1 MSKIRL
7 DQYLCQNGLVQSRER
22 AKALI
27 MSGIVF
33 VNEQKADKA
42 GEMIA
47 PDAKVEVRGHDIGYV
62 SRGGLKLEK
71 AMQVFPMR
79 PDGKVCMD
87 IGASTGGF
95 TDCMLQNGAVK
106 VYAVDVGYGQLA
118 WSLRTDER
126 VVNMERT
133 NIRNV
138 KPEDLSE
145 LVAFFSVDVSFIS
158 LKHIFPVADTICT
171 PEAVG
176 VCLVKPQF
184 EAGRE
189 KVGKKGVVRDP
200 ATHREVLKMA
210 EGLYHINNV
219 VEVNNLISISSGY
232 AIGSYDLDQLQG
244 QVVLACPPAGARY
257 EGIGKGSLSIAHMPV
272 LTDDLGPFGNPS
284 SDSRR
289 AMIQPGLRRVASVLY
304 AFDGAEG
311 LVPWMQAFE
320 EALRTHC
327 GVSSVTQQRIE

>member
-1 MSKIRL
+1 MTFTISPAIKQCWPETALGLLLYQVQVAPSSPQLLAQFDQTVASLAQQYTL
-7 DQYLCQNGLVQSRER
+7 DY
-22 AKALI
+22 KAL
-27 MSGIVF
+27 
-33 VNEQKADKA
+33 
-42 GEMIA
+42 
-47 PDAKVEVRGHDIGYV
+47 
-62 SRGGLKLEK
+62 
-71 AMQVFPMR
+71 
-79 PDGKVCMD
+79 
-87 IGASTGGF
+87 GASPHEHRNAAEA
-95 TDCMLQNGAVK
+95 ML
-106 VYAVDVGYGQLA
+106 
-118 WSLRTDER
+118 RR
-126 VVNMERT
+126 VV
-133 NIRNV
+133 
-138 KPEDLSE
+138 KQ
-145 LVAFFSVDVSFIS
+145 A
-158 LKHIFPVADTICT
+158 
-171 PEAVG
+171 
-176 VCLVKPQF
+176 
-184 EAGRE
+184 
-189 KVGKKGVVRDP
+189 
-200 ATHREVLKMA
+200 
-210 EGLYHINNV
+210 GLYHINNV

>member
-33 VNEQKADKA
+33 VDEQKVDKA
-42 GEMIA
+42 GEMIS

-133 NIRNV
+133 NIRYV
-138 KPEDLSE
+138 TPEDLAE
-145 LVAFFSVDVSFIS
+145 PIEFFSVDVSFIS
-158 LKHIFPVADTICT
+158 LTKVLP
-171 PEAVG
+171 AVLG
-176 VCLVKPQF
+176 VLGEKGQLVCLIKPQF

-200 ATHREVLKMA
+200 AVHEEVLQNFLALAA
-210 EGLYHINNV
+210 ELELTV
-219 VEVNNLISISSGY
+219 RNLTFSPVRGPEGNIEFLGHLSMEP
-232 AIGSYDLDQLQG
+232 QG
-244 QVVLACPPAGARY
+244 GITPDVPALVAQ
-257 EGIGKGSLSIAHMPV
+257 AH
-272 LTDDLGPFGNPS
+272 
-284 SDSRR
+284 
-289 AMIQPGLRRVASVLY
+289 AELR
-304 AFDGAEG
+304 G
-311 LVPWMQAFE
+311 
-320 EALRTHC
+320 
-327 GVSSVTQQRIE
+327 